1 MVKKTHKKGSIKVL
15 ASRASFVPLEKQFK
29 NQLYEGTRRARTP
42 KGWLFPL

>member
-15 ASRASFVPLEKQFK
+15 ASRASFVPLEKQLK
-29 NQLYEGTRRARTP
+29 SQLYAGTRRGRTP